1 MQSNKKSKIDK
12 QIFSLFLQPDNKNKN
27 LKKYIAIS
35 GLILLLLTACNSGN
49 NGNLSTDIVNNPKT
63 ASGDESDNLPKI
75 EFEKEIHDFGKLIQ
89 GEKVSFGFKFKNTG
103 NSDLLIS
110 QVNSSC
116 GCTVTRF
123 PKTPIKPEEEKVLK
137 VTFDSNG
144 RKGIQNKTVTV
155 VTNCQPSSN
164 VIRIK
169 AMVIAP

>member
-1 MQSNKKSKIDK
+1 MRKHIV
-12 QIFSLFLQPDNKNKN
+12 L
-27 LKKYIAIS
+27 S

-49 NGNLSTDIVNNPKT
+49 NGNLSTDIISNPKT

-75 EFEKEIHDFGKLIQ
+75 EFEKEIHDFGKIIQ

-110 QVNSSC
+110 QVNSNC
-116 GCTVTRF
+116 GCAVPGF
-123 PKTPIKPEEEKVLK
+123 PKTPIKPGEEKVIK

-155 VTNCQPSSN
+155 VTNCQPSSR